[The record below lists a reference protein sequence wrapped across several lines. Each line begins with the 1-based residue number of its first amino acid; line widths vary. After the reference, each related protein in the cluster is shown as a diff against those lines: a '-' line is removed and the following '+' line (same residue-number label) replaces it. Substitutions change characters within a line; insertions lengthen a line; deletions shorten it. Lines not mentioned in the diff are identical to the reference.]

1 VSGFVYII
9 TSNEGLASFLAW
21 SSHLYLFILR
31 SAKKKIVSV
40 INTVDHM
47 IDDGSELL
55 NPKDPR
61 PLSAEER
68 QAIMLMQSFCPQQS
82 TPDPLVGTSLAQGF
96 SRCLPETSPPVLTR
110 SGVVR
115 GDQARLPHNGIEGFV
130 QENVIRSVVFRNAEE
145 YHTVIARSRRLNLS
159 DLLSTVSVEIFE
171 EEKAV
176 SLIKWWTKFCR
187 VASPLSSHGLALKEA
202 IRFYPARLP
211 ADSSKGIEDRPVVSL
226 KDFLFYVEK
235 QSLLSD
241 RTLPSPESVI
251 PSLLQETISLS
262 TLLDSSLR
270 HWFSPLPLVIWTE
283 FISHHKCMTAG
294 MPEDEIMRLEVLDV
308 LNKEYSRQS
317 PSDKVVFSGFCQGVL
332 ADKRCIP
339 FDSEEPTQ
347 FAAEKPSDLYL
358 YSAEL
363 QAFDGIGSFHKVSES
378 LKTAGVSENFLLAL
392 GVRKSVSIDF
402 LFANLDTLSWS
413 NDPRPLVEYLR
424 SATLTR
430 EDIAKLSSTQYLPAE
445 NHKSR
450 TFAPS
455 ELYLPNLDL
464 RKFPFIKTLQ
474 WPSESEVSER
484 SESGKFLVKLGM
496 RTLPPLVDI
505 LMFLSE
511 EVKDDTTRKKSLDF
525 LCDRL
530 GPHGVY
536 HDEYS
541 RMRPSQ
547 KKKFRFLPCVT
558 KAPLDSKE
566 DSKQLHSPVTCFS
579 DEKCSVM
586 GFSIIDT
593 ELGDVGKLYGSLLQC
608 ASEPDSSELIYQ
620 LSHLVTLAKSKQKT
634 GEAAAQSIIPAF
646 AGIFKY
652 LSQKSSEFGPSVIDT
667 LKRDQFIPC
676 HVNESIE
683 WYRPDQVFFRRSDG
697 VTDSMTEEL
706 FRVIDF
712 SPFLA
717 ATGKLTVCTLCGAF
731 SLLLILIQC
740 DLFLDYRSE
749 ATSNN

>member
-1 VSGFVYII
+1 LLEVSPISVH
-9 TSNEGLASFLAW
+9 S
-21 SSHLYLFILR
+21 LR

-40 INTVDHM
+40 INTVDQM
-47 IDDGSELL
+47 IDDGSEFL

-82 TPDPLVGTSLAQGF
+82 TPDPMVGTALAQGF

-115 GDQARLPHNGIEGFV
+115 GDQARLPHQGIEGFAV
-130 QENVIRSVVFRNAEE
+130 DNVVRSVVFRNAEE
-145 YHTVIARSRRLNLS
+145 YHTVIARCRRLDLS
-159 DLLSTVSVEIFE
+159 DLLSTVSVEVFE

-176 SLIKWWTKFCR
+176 SLIKWWTKYCR
-187 VASPLSSHGLALKEA
+187 VDSRFSSHGLTLKDA
-202 IRFYPARLP
+202 IRFYPSGLE
-211 ADSSKGIEDRPVVSL
+211 ADENSKDMDERPVAFL
-226 KDFLFYVEK
+226 KNYLFYIEK
-235 QSLLSD
+235 QSLLSG
-241 RTLPSPESVI
+241 RTLPLPESNI
-251 PSLLQETISLS
+251 PSLLQERISLS
-262 TLLDSSLR
+262 TLADPSLR

-283 FISHHKCMTAG
+283 FISHHKCMTAA
-294 MPEDEIMRLEVLDV
+294 MPEDEVMRLEVLDV

-317 PSDKVVFSGFCQGVL
+317 PSDKVVFSGFCQGAL

-347 FAAEKPSDLYL
+347 YAAERPADLYL

-378 LKTAGVSENFLLAL
+378 LKNAGVSEDFLLAL

-402 LFANLDTLSWS
+402 LFSNLDTLSWS

-430 EDIAKLSSTQYLPAE
+430 EDIVNLSSSQYLPAE
-445 NHKSR
+445 NDKSR
-450 TFAPS
+450 TFAPW

-464 RKFPFIKTLQ
+464 RKFPFVKTLR

-496 RTLPPLVDI
+496 KTLPPLLDI
-505 LMFLSE
+505 LTYLSE
-511 EVKDDTTRKKSLDF
+511 EVKDDTNRRKCLDF

-530 GPHGVY
+530 GPQGVY
-536 HDEYS
+536 HEEYS
-541 RMRPSQ
+541 RIRPSQ

-558 KAPLDSKE
+558 QAPLDSSE
-566 DSKQLHSPVTCFS
+566 DSKELHSPVTCFS
-579 DEKCSVM
+579 ENSCAVM
-586 GFSIIDT
+586 GFPTIDAK
-593 ELGDVGKLYGSLLQC
+593 LGDIGKLYGSLLQC
-608 ASEPDSSELIYQ
+608 APEPEPHELIHQ
-620 LSHLVTLAKSKQKT
+620 LSHLVILAKSKQKT
-634 GEAAAQSIIPAF
+634 GEVGTLAEIISTAF
-646 AGIFKY
+646 GRIFKY
-652 LSQKSSEFGPSVIDT
+652 LSHKSSEFSPSVIDA
-667 LKRDQFIPC
+667 LKREQFIPC
-676 HVNESIE
+676 YVNGSIE

-697 VTDSMTEEL
+697 TSDAMTEEL
-706 FRVIDF
+706 FHVIDF

-717 ATGKLTVCTLCGAF
+717 AAGGKC
-731 SLLLILIQC
+731 
-740 DLFLDYRSE
+740 
-749 ATSNN
+749 

>member
-1 VSGFVYII
+1 
-9 TSNEGLASFLAW
+9 L
-21 SSHLYLFILR
+21 ILR

-47 IDDGSELL
+47 IDDGSEIL

-96 SRCLPETSPPVLTR
+96 SRCLPDTSPPVLTR

-130 QENVIRSVVFRNAEE
+130 QGNVIRPVVFRNAEE
-145 YHTVIARSRRLNLS
+145 YHTVIARCRRLDLS

-176 SLIKWWTKFCR
+176 SLIKWWTKYSR
-187 VASPLSSHGLALKEA
+187 VASPLSSHGLTLKEA
-202 IRFYPARLP
+202 IRYYPVRLP
-211 ADSSKGIEDRPVVSL
+211 ADSPKGIEDRPVASL
-226 KDFLFYVEK
+226 KDYLFYVEK

-241 RTLPSPESVI
+241 RTLPLPESVI
-251 PSLLQETISLS
+251 TSPLQEIISLS
-262 TLLDSSLR
+262 TLLDPSLR

-283 FISHHKCMTAG
+283 YISHHKCMTAA
-294 MPEDEIMRLEVLDV
+294 MPEDEVMRLEVLDV

-332 ADKRCIP
+332 VDKRCIP

-378 LKTAGVSENFLLAL
+378 LKNAGISESFLLAL

-430 EDIAKLSSTQYLPAE
+430 EDIAKLSGTQYLPAE

-450 TFAPS
+450 TFAPT

-464 RKFPFIKTLQ
+464 RKFPFVKTLQ

-496 RTLPPLVDI
+496 KTLPPLVDV
-505 LMFLSE
+505 LTFLSE
-511 EVKDDTTRKKSLDF
+511 EVKDDTTRRKCLDF

-558 KAPLDSKE
+558 KAPLLDSS

-593 ELGDVGKLYGSLLQC
+593 ELGDIGKLYGSLLQC
-608 ASEPDSSELIYQ
+608 APEPDPPEVIYQ

-634 GEAAAQSIIPAF
+634 DEAAAQTIILAF

-652 LSQKSSEFGPSVIDT
+652 LSQKSSEFGPSAMDT
-667 LKRDQFIPC
+667 LKREQFIPC

-706 FRVIDF
+706 FHVIAF

-717 ATGKLTVCTLCGAF
+717 ATGKSTVLYGAF
-731 SLLLILIQC
+731 FTFAYSNPVRLIFYLQ
-740 DLFLDYRSE
+740 E
-749 ATSNN
+749 